1 MKSPVPQKK
10 KRWMSAQV
18 RVLPTKKCPRWDS
31 LFSSCPCTARC
42 HDTGHV
48 SRVTDQH
55 GGEGLGGELHQL
67 LPPVGR
73 VPGLVLHTE
82 IVRTSQCAKCT
93 LFDTHGGV
101 HCVLDHVDNLVHLGH
116 LQAVAPG
123 NADLSGQEP
132 GGGWCQYK
140 LYPDGDVNLQMVMDW
155 QIFSP
160 L

>member
-1 MKSPVPQKK
+1 MTASSPVVP
-10 KRWMSAQV
+10 AQRGV
-18 RVLPTKKCPRWDS
+18 TC
-31 LFSSCPCTARC
+31 
-42 HDTGHV
+42 HV
-48 SRVTDQH
+48 SRVTTPPTHQH

-93 LFDTHGGV
+93 LCYTDGGV
-101 HCVLDHVDNLVHLGH
+101 HCVLDNVDNLVHLGH

-132 GGGWCQYK
+132 GDGWCQY
-140 LYPDGDVNLQMVMDW
+140 
-155 QIFSP
+155 
-160 L
+160 